1 MKKYSVIQILRTFSI
16 DELNLFEE
24 FIRIPIINK
33 NTKLIHLFNELKPCH
48 PLYTS
53 PELNS
58 EILHKKL
65 SGNSKLKNSYI
76 RNLMSD
82 LNILAEKF
90 IQFSLI
96 SKSNTFDRLLIE
108 EFKNRDLNEITYKKL
123 KTFQKKIDKTKS
135 RDQEYYFNN
144 NFIMEM
150 KSFLLVDK
158 TLTDNFRNDQIINTI
173 KLFILTLMENSF
185 YLRVEEQRVKIKHD
199 FEFLKYSLEYIK
211 YHLKE
216 FDDSP
221 LLMIYYHLWSYFIYG
236 SDEDFKEAKKYFK
249 KYFSYLSKIDKKNIY
264 SVMQVYYI
272 DKIDEGNDSYNNEFL
287 NFLLDM
293 TRFNILSHKEINNI
307 GLNLYRNILILCFR
321 QDEIKIMK
329 KFISEYINFV
339 NEESRES
346 ILHYSN
352 AHLYFLQGNF
362 EKSMMLCSEIEFNS
376 LLNST
381 NDNLFFKNDIKSLSL
396 KCLYELNY
404 FENAFSGIDAF
415 KHFLKKSRLIKE
427 LTRKKYLKFLNYL
440 FDLIK
445 LKMNFD
451 EYNFLKLKKD
461 FLNEKDLIQKKWISL
476 KIKELEK

>member
-1 MKKYSVIQILRTFSI
+1 
-16 DELNLFEE
+16 
-24 FIRIPIINK
+24 
-33 NTKLIHLFNELKPCH
+33 
-48 PLYTS
+48 
-53 PELNS
+53 
-58 EILHKKL
+58 
-65 SGNSKLKNSYI
+65 
-76 RNLMSD
+76 
-82 LNILAEKF
+82 
-90 IQFSLI
+90 
-96 SKSNTFDRLLIE
+96 
-108 EFKNRDLNEITYKKL
+108 
-123 KTFQKKIDKTKS
+123 
-135 RDQEYYFNN
+135 
-144 NFIMEM
+144 M

-476 KIKELEK
+476 KIKELEI